1 MVRWGILGCGSIAQK
16 FVDDLKQVDGCKLVA
31 AGSRNIEKAKAFQE
45 LNNAELSFGSYKEL
59 AQCEEVDVIYIA
71 TPHPMH
77 KANTILCLENGK
89 HVLCE
94 KPFAMNV
101 EEVKE
106 MVEAAK
112 SNKRFLMEAIW
123 TQFLPYMQKLKQVI
137 RDGAIGEI
145 QMIEAD
151 FGFKADYNPNG
162 RLFNPSLGGG
172 ALLDIGI
179 YPLFLCHTLLGKPD
193 EISASAQIGDT
204 GVDESSAMNL
214 KWKSGAMASL
224 LSTVLCDTKCEAK
237 IFGTEAYIEID
248 SRWHESKSFSIK
260 NRDGILEK
268 FQFNDSYKGYAY
280 EIMAVNKSIQK
291 GELEN
296 PELTLEFSLNLMK
309 DLDSIRSYIGLTYPN
324 NA

>member
-16 FVDDLKQVDGCKLVA
+16 FVDDLKQVEGCKLVA
-31 AGSRNIEKAKAFQE
+31 AGSRNAEKAKAFQE
-45 LNNAELSFGSYKEL
+45 LNGAELSFGSYEEL
-59 AQCEEVDVIYIA
+59 AKCEEVDVIYVA

-77 KANTILCLENGK
+77 KDNTILCLENGK

-94 KPFAMNV
+94 KPFAMNA

-106 MVEAAK
+106 MIAVAK
-112 SNKRFLMEAIW
+112 SNQLFLMEAIW

-151 FGFKADYNPNG
+151 FGFKADYNPDG

-193 EISASAQIGDT
+193 EISASAILGDT
-204 GVDESSAMNL
+204 QVDVSTTMNL

-224 LSTVLCDTKCEAK
+224 LCTVLCDTKCEAK
-237 IFGTEAYIEID
+237 IYGTEAYIEID
-248 SRWHESKSFSIK
+248 SRWHESKSFSIN
-260 NRDGILEK
+260 NRGGLIEK
-268 FQFNDSYKGYAY
+268 FQFDDSYRGYAY
-280 EIMAVNKSIQK
+280 EIMATNESIQK
-291 GELEN
+291 RELEN
-296 PELTLEFSLNLMK
+296 PQLNKEFSLNLMK
-309 DLDSIRSYIGLTYPN
+309 DLDTIRSIIGLSYPI
-324 NA
+324 